1 MPQLQELPPVQAPAP
16 PDISSFDVSG
26 LPPDDWVETL
36 IRLGILVFIGTVVL
50 YPLVRAWARRLERG
64 VVTDE
69 LMDELVQLR
78 ERVAELEGQG
88 HRMVELEER
97 VDFAERLLTE
107 ARETA
112 RLPREGGA

>member
-1 MPQLQELPPVQAPAP
+1 MPQLQEIPPVQAPVDP
-16 PDISSFDVSG
+16 
-26 LPPDDWVETL
+26 T
-36 IRLGILVFIGTVVL
+36 VFINSGPPPWIETVATLGLMVFVGAVLL

-64 VVTDE
+64 VVTDD

-112 RLPREGGA
+112 RLPREGGG